1 MTARTEFHAI
11 VRLPPDAPVFD
22 FSRGYDPNHGH
33 AYGIGRYDEKR
44 VGMYAGELFAGGEDA
59 ERRDIHVG
67 IDLGAP
73 AGTEVFAF
81 DDGEIFLFGENPG
94 PGDYGPTL
102 ITRHELDGRSLWVL
116 LGHLSRDSLANKR
129 RGDRF
134 ARGDVLARIGTR
146 DENGGWNPHVHVQLS
161 WVKPEKPDL
170 PGVVSER
177 QRAAALAVF
186 PDPRLVLGPIY

>member
-1 MTARTEFHAI
+1 MGSGNLRAVTKARFHPI
-11 VRLPPDAPVFD
+11 VQLPAGTPVFD
-22 FSRGYDPNHGH
+22 LSKGYDPEHGYS
-33 AYGIGRYDEKR
+33 YGIGRYDEKR

-81 DDGEIFLFGENPG
+81 DDGEIFLFGDNAG

-116 LGHLSRDSLANKR
+116 LGHLSRESLIGKR

-134 ARGDVLARIGTR
+134 VVNQRDHPPPTSRTRELRTKCPHLTRG
-146 DENGGWNPHVHVQLS
+146 
-161 WVKPEKPDL
+161 
-170 PGVVSER
+170 
-177 QRAAALAVF
+177 AAHLF
-186 PDPRLVLGPIY
+186 NLLR